1 MEENLAEE
9 NDHGL
14 DDRETRLDNDNG
26 NRNFDGYHYND
37 QTDDDLFFL
46 QDDDEVERK
55 RKSGAD
61 YSEWDTT
68 NRFNYLNDDAEE
80 KKKKKE
86 EEKEEEEAEKGM
98 FKKLFNKFKNWI
110 GKLGKRRIDE

>member
-1 MEENLAEE
+1 MFN
-9 NDHGL
+9 
-14 DDRETRLDNDNG
+14 
-26 NRNFDGYHYND
+26 
-37 QTDDDLFFL
+37 
-46 QDDDEVERK
+46 
-55 RKSGAD
+55 SGFQD

-68 NRFNYLNDDAEE
+68 NRLNYLNDDAEE
-80 KKKKKE
+80 KKEEKE